1 MQLPPFGGNTEV
13 NDMLDIH
20 NVTLIFKQL
29 SGCPDEDM
37 NGNIPLI
44 YTAALKVERVLD
56 EDKICEG
63 DIPACEYAAACCA
76 LYDFACTQASKEK
89 LIVTAEGKAS
99 LRDDLTHRVS
109 AALELKRSALAA
121 IRDFMLGG
129 DFHFAA
135 V

>member
-1 MQLPPFGGNTEV
+1 
-13 NDMLDIH
+13 MLDIH

-37 NGNIPLI
+37 NANIPLI
-44 YTAALKVERVLD
+44 YTAVLKMERVLD
-56 EDKICEG
+56 EDKTGEG

-76 LYDFACTQASKEK
+76 LYDYACREACKEK
-89 LIVTAEGKAS
+89 IVVARDGKAS
-99 LRDDLTHRVS
+99 LREDLTHRVS
-109 AALELKRSALAA
+109 AALDLKRSALEA